1 MKNIEQA
8 ISKIKYALAH
18 PTSIHLDRLDP
29 ETLDQ
34 LLSIIDKLITP
45 RRIPMKLNIKKSR
58 FAFSQTEK
66 RTFYETVKGSARI
79 HRNRKKYFRPEQKTV
94 REET

>member
-18 PTSIHLDRLDP
+18 PTSIRLDRLDP

-45 RRIPMKLNIKKSR
+45 KEDSH
-58 FAFSQTEK
+58 EV
-66 RTFYETVKGSARI
+66 E
-79 HRNRKKYFRPEQKTV
+79 H
-94 REET
+94 

>member
-8 ISKIKYALAH
+8 ISKIKYTLAH

-45 RRIPMKLNIKKSR
+45 KEDSH
-58 FAFSQTEK
+58 EV
-66 RTFYETVKGSARI
+66 E
-79 HRNRKKYFRPEQKTV
+79 H
-94 REET
+94 

>member
-8 ISKIKYALAH
+8 NSKIKYALAH

-45 RRIPMKLNIKKSR
+45 K
-58 FAFSQTEK
+58 
-66 RTFYETVKGSARI
+66 
-79 HRNRKKYFRPEQKTV
+79 
-94 REET
+94 EESHEVEH